1 MDRIARTYPA
11 PSTNRYYQRHKYC
24 GPSNLHPVNAPRFI
38 SSSAA
43 PALLPA
49 ALLYAPASARADV
62 CHSQHTQAQ
71 ALSAHTHTHKQ
82 TQVAIHTRTLAVGKI
97 RRLSVKRTNEAR
109 SARARRSAASGLRS
123 LPPARRTTCDQLF
136 VLKSSTDKGEMIAL
150 PRGAQTWRSDGNRLA
165 SRCGS
170 VRPVPSV
177 H

>member
-71 ALSAHTHTHKQ
+71 ALSAHTHTYTNRHKWQ
-82 TQVAIHTRTLAVGKI
+82 STHGH
-97 RRLSVKRTNEAR
+97 SR
-109 SARARRSAASGLRS
+109 SAKFGGCQSNGPMRREVRAHVDRRRAASAHCR
-123 LPPARRTTCDQLF
+123 PRAAQPATSFLC
-136 VLKSSTDKGEMIAL
+136 
-150 PRGAQTWRSDGNRLA
+150 
-165 SRCGS
+165 
-170 VRPVPSV
+170 
-177 H
+177 